1 LCGPAKAVSRYLSRA
16 KISGDAACRVSTSK
30 SYSKQAIRREIAFE
44 AGDPAESRD
53 PSLHSGWKTS
63 HTAEGDGKIFAHP
76 RATVPHNCRHN
87 RNFSR
92 GGNSLHQHGSVSIL
106 GVPYFCRFAPHR
118 LECNSAWSQKET
130 SYRVTSVLTCSL
142 LKGRSAM
149 VPIAGWICQMSR
161 AYSAMVRSLEKIPTR
176 ATFRM
181 ALRAQRSACW

>member
-118 LECNSAWSQKET
+118 LECNSAGRFIWPLAHRARRAWTARALFLQ
-130 SYRVTSVLTCSL
+130 SL
-142 LKGRSAM
+142 LRKKRP
-149 VPIAGWICQMSR
+149 VIA
-161 AYSAMVRSLEKIPTR
+161 
-176 ATFRM
+176 
-181 ALRAQRSACW
+181 